1 MDFLGIRGTKG
12 FCVPDYFNF
21 ADVIDEWAQKEKE
34 GKKQSDHPALWWID
48 GAGNE
53 VKWTFGDV
61 AVNSK
66 KVANLLS
73 NEADVKPGDR
83 VMVILPAIPEYWL
96 IQAACLRTGSVFLIM
111 PTNVGPKELHRRML
125 KSKPVCVVAA
135 PCDQVNNELL
145 DVVDEVFCSA
155 EVDIRSRILVN
166 RMKYEERRRDWLLF
180 EDLFQKASAD
190 YHSVKSQSSDPVII
204 YHTSGTTGNS
214 KMVEHSQASTGL
226 CSGGMRRSHF
236 VESDLIWIA
245 SPTGWP
251 VLSFVSFFSTWSV
264 GAGTFVHYVA
274 FVTAREAL
282 ETLQKHPITDAQFS
296 HSLYLKALD
305 DEDLKSL
312 SFAKLKRF
320 FVAGEPASK
329 HMIRRWKEE
338 TGIEL
343 WNYYGQTET
352 DILTFPREPGDD
364 SRPDSVGKLLTGID
378 MLIVDDKYNEVT
390 PGTQGRVVIRVK
402 PYCPVGMFTRY
413 VDDPEKTE
421 SCFCGDFFITGDLG
435 RMDEDGYFWIFG
447 RTDDV
452 LIIDGCNI
460 IPGDVENC
468 LKEHPA
474 VLNCVVVSV
483 SYLNRQ
489 IMKAFI
495 VLSSGFKNENQ
506 DHLIKTLQ
514 DHVTYNSASWMS
526 PEKMEFIDDL
536 PKTGTGKVDRRKLQC
551 ADL

>member
-1 MDFLGIRGTKG
+1 MDFQGIRGTKV

-251 VLSFVSFFSTWSV
+251 VLSVVSFFSTWSV

-352 DILTFPREPGDD
+352 
-364 SRPDSVGKLLTGID
+364 V
-378 MLIVDDKYNEVT
+378 
-390 PGTQGRVVIRVK
+390 RV
-402 PYCPVGMFTRY
+402 
-413 VDDPEKTE
+413 
-421 SCFCGDFFITGDLG
+421 L
-435 RMDEDGYFWIFG
+435 
-447 RTDDV
+447 
-452 LIIDGCNI
+452 
-460 IPGDVENC
+460 
-468 LKEHPA
+468 
-474 VLNCVVVSV
+474 
-483 SYLNRQ
+483 
-489 IMKAFI
+489 
-495 VLSSGFKNENQ
+495 
-506 DHLIKTLQ
+506 
-514 DHVTYNSASWMS
+514 
-526 PEKMEFIDDL
+526 
-536 PKTGTGKVDRRKLQC
+536 
-551 ADL
+551 

>member
-1 MDFLGIRGTKG
+1 
-12 FCVPDYFNF
+12 
-21 ADVIDEWAQKEKE
+21 
-34 GKKQSDHPALWWID
+34 
-48 GAGNE
+48 
-53 VKWTFGDV
+53 
-61 AVNSK
+61 
-66 KVANLLS
+66 
-73 NEADVKPGDR
+73 
-83 VMVILPAIPEYWL
+83 MVILPAIPEYWL

-251 VLSFVSFFSTWSV
+251 VLSVVSFFSTWSV

-352 DILTFPREPGDD
+352 
-364 SRPDSVGKLLTGID
+364 V
-378 MLIVDDKYNEVT
+378 
-390 PGTQGRVVIRVK
+390 RV
-402 PYCPVGMFTRY
+402 
-413 VDDPEKTE
+413 
-421 SCFCGDFFITGDLG
+421 L
-435 RMDEDGYFWIFG
+435 
-447 RTDDV
+447 
-452 LIIDGCNI
+452 
-460 IPGDVENC
+460 
-468 LKEHPA
+468 
-474 VLNCVVVSV
+474 
-483 SYLNRQ
+483 
-489 IMKAFI
+489 
-495 VLSSGFKNENQ
+495 
-506 DHLIKTLQ
+506 
-514 DHVTYNSASWMS
+514 
-526 PEKMEFIDDL
+526 
-536 PKTGTGKVDRRKLQC
+536 
-551 ADL
+551 